1 MDESITQSKK
11 DPMSS
16 ASAVRD
22 ADRAVPTGPLVSDPA
37 DLPAGVSS
45 GDIADLYDL
54 LREHGLAE
62 STRAAYAVQWRRF
75 VRWAEARGAT
85 ALPGEAMTVATHLM
99 ERADEGASISTVNQ
113 ARCAIG
119 KAHEWAGEDDP
130 TRVRVVQ
137 KTVEALRRRDGTRPE
152 KKKAATLEEIR
163 KMVRSTPP
171 RVGDA
176 MPEPT
181 DNRSAY
187 ATHLRGIRNR
197 AVLLVGFATA
207 CRRSEVAGMRVEH
220 VTEVNGGL
228 KILIP
233 SSKGDQTG
241 EGQVKGVPSG
251 SKVETCPVRAF
262 QRWMNRAG
270 IEKGPIF
277 RPVLNDG
284 SVPVRAVTGQTIR
297 NVVTAAARRAGLERP
312 EAYTGHSLRSGWITE
327 AARRGAPLALAQ
339 KHAGH
344 KDSSQTAEYFQ
355 RVNLINDTPDV
366 GL

>member
-1 MDESITQSKK
+1 MDESVTQSQEN
-11 DPMSS
+11 PVPSG
-16 ASAVRD
+16 AAARGG
-22 ADRAVPTGPLVSDPA
+22 DRAVPDGPLVTDP
-37 DLPAGVSS
+37 DNLPAGVASE
-45 GDIADLYDL
+45 DIADLYNL
-54 LREHGLAE
+54 LREHGLTE
-62 STRAAYAVQWRRF
+62 STRTAYAVQWRRF
-75 VRWAEARGAT
+75 VQWADARGAT
-85 ALPGEAMTVATHLM
+85 ALPGEAITVATYLK

-130 TRVRVVQ
+130 TQARAVQ

-171 RVGDA
+171 QVGA
-176 MPEPT
+176 AVPEPT
-181 DNRSAY
+181 VDRSAY
-187 ATHLRGIRNR
+187 AAHLRGVRNR

-220 VTEVNGGL
+220 VMEVDGGL

-251 SKVETCPVRAF
+251 SRVETCPVRAF
-262 QRWMNRAG
+262 QRWMDRAG

-355 RVNLINDTPDV
+355 RVNLIDDTPDV

>member
-1 MDESITQSKK
+1 MDESVTQSQKT
-11 DPMSS
+11 PASS
-16 ASAVRD
+16 EAAVRGGD
-22 ADRAVPTGPLVSDPA
+22 GAVPTGPLVSDPG
-37 DLPAGVSS
+37 DLPAGITSD
-45 GDIADLYDL
+45 DISDLYDL
-54 LREHGLAE
+54 LREHGLTE
-62 STRAAYAVQWRRF
+62 STRAAYAVQWRGF
-75 VRWAEARGAT
+75 VQWAKARRAT
-85 ALPGEAMTVATHLM
+85 ALPGKPITVATYLK

-113 ARCAIG
+113 ARCAVG

-130 TRVRVVQ
+130 TQTRAVQ

-152 KKKAATLEEIR
+152 KKKAATLEEIQ
-163 KMVRSTPP
+163 KMIRSTPP
-171 RVGDA
+171 RVGAA

-181 DNRSAY
+181 VDRSAY
-187 ATHLRGIRNR
+187 AAHLRGIRDR

-207 CRRSEVAGMRVEH
+207 CRRSEVAEMRMEY
-220 VTEVNGGL
+220 VTEVERGL

-241 EGQVKGVPSG
+241 EGHVKGVPCG
-251 SKVETCPVRAF
+251 SREETCPVQAF
-262 QRWMNRAG
+262 QRWMDAADV
-270 IEKGPIF
+270 EEGPIF

-297 NVVTAAARRAGLERP
+297 NIVTAAARRAGLEHP

-355 RVNLINDTPDV
+355 RVNLIDDTPDV